1 MKLMLL
7 EQFRLWTLIATTAA
21 MAPRNKYQSILLD
34 NRPSDLKIKQAM
46 VTDLN
51 SRVVTHQD
59 HSATSSYRG
68 FDSDTSSEVY
78 MVEKARRAECGFC
91 KTNMTKGLLIF
102 ELHFID
108 FLVWNCFVC
117 GQLR

>member
-7 EQFRLWTLIATTAA
+7 EQFRLWTLIAATAA

-51 SRVVTHQD
+51 RRVVTSQD

-91 KTNMTKGLLIF
+91 KTNMTKGL
-102 ELHFID
+102 
-108 FLVWNCFVC
+108 
-117 GQLR
+117 